1 MRRSVLLSVMLA
13 GSLALAGSS
22 ATPASPALPPMTPE
36 GVQIV
41 GIGDSVLA
49 PRGCE
54 CPGALADYARLFGAR
69 HRTRTFLVNAA
80 DDGPATSTSLLTEV
94 RRWPTLRA
102 DLRLAQIVV
111 IMVGANDFSPAFSA
125 LTSATTAADAFDLV
139 AARVRR
145 NLISMVAE
153 IRALHGPL
161 SNVFICGYWNDFKD
175 GDVADKEYTPAQ
187 RASAAVATEAT
198 NSALRAAAL
207 SAGAAFVPIKEAFDL
222 RGDTTPM
229 LGRDGNHLSP
239 IGNEL
244 VARAILHAQAAAPTA
259 TSAPAP

>member
-1 MRRSVLLSVMLA
+1 ME
-13 GSLALAGSS
+13 
-22 ATPASPALPPMTPE
+22 PE

-49 PRGCE
+49 TRGCE
-54 CPGALADYARLFGAR
+54 CPGALADYARLYGAR
-69 HRTRTFLVNAA
+69 HRVRTFLVNAA
-80 DDGPATSTSLLTEV
+80 DDGPATSTSLLAEV

-102 DLRLAQIVV
+102 DLRLAKIVV

-125 LTSATTAADAFDLV
+125 RSTAAPAAEAFDLV

-145 NLISMVAE
+145 NLISLVAA
-153 IRALHGPL
+153 IRTLGGPL
-161 SNVFICGYWNDFKD
+161 TDVLICGYWNDFKD
-175 GDVADKEYTPAQ
+175 GDVADREYTPAQ
-187 RASAAVATEAT
+187 RVVAAVATEAT

-207 SAGAAFVPIKEAFDL
+207 TVGAAFVPIKEAFDL

-244 VARAILHAQAAAPTA
+244 VARALLHAQAAGATA